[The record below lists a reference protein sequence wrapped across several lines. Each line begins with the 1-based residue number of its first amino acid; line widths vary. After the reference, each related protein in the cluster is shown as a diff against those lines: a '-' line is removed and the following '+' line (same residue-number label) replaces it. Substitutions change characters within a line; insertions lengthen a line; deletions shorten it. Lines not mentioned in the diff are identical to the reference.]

1 MSVWNPDAMRW
12 TQARMLFSG
21 VRSQHKGSN
30 GMRRLVQSHEVNL
43 NDDSIVISIEFYTG
57 RASPTPRT
65 VIPKSMDSI
74 SWSRDLYLMLSSAIF
89 VPFRSQNWNY
99 LHLEI
104 NSLVNLVFPDPE
116 PPQIPI
122 IKGAFIIYPNGLG
135 NSSFVEVEMIFLFI
149 SEM

>member
-1 MSVWNPDAMRW
+1 M
-12 TQARMLFSG
+12 
-21 VRSQHKGSN
+21 
-30 GMRRLVQSHEVNL
+30 QSHEVNL

-104 NSLVNLVFPDPE
+104 NSASTP
-116 PPQIPI
+116 IP
-122 IKGAFIIYPNGLG
+122 
-135 NSSFVEVEMIFLFI
+135 SFNQ
-149 SEM
+149 